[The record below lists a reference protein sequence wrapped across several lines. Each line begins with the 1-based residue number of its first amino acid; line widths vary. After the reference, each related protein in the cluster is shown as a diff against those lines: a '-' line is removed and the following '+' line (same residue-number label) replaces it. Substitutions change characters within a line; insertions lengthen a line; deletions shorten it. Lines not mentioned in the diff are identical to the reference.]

1 MLDELRLLPE
11 LRLLLEL
18 CLKHNAKYGSQSFNG
33 KRGTVTPLPVTAD
46 ILEAMMLPQRK
57 VAE

>member
-18 CLKHNAKYGSQSFNG
+18 CLKHNAKYGSQTFNG
-33 KRGTVTPLPVTAD
+33 KRGTVTPFPVTAD
-46 ILEAMMLPQRK
+46 ILEAMMLPQR
-57 VAE
+57 